1 MGMST
6 RVLIIRMSWSIEYG
20 LSTEVMRMGMST
32 HGVLDMWIPTE
43 VSSMG
48 ISFGVLSMEDILE
61 CRVCGCLLHYVLV

>member
-6 RVLIIRMSWSIEYG
+6 RVLIMQRMSWSIEYG

-32 HGVLDMWIPTE
+32 HVVLDMLIPTE

-48 ISFGVLSMEDILE
+48 ISIGVLSMEDILE
-61 CRVCGCLLHYVLV
+61 C